1 MGAEIKDA
9 EGQGGGGAGQA
20 AWLLWETVEEEI
32 RTQQRNTSS
41 VILATVKSVSSTDD
55 RGNEDAMANEQSSHA
70 TVACRWEPASEW

>member
-1 MGAEIKDA
+1 
-9 EGQGGGGAGQA
+9 
-20 AWLLWETVEEEI
+20 VEEEI

-70 TVACRWEPASEW
+70 TVACGWEPASEW